1 MSRLSHRER
10 VVTALQHQE
19 PDRIPLDLMGNASMI
34 LDEVYLRLRDHLN
47 LIEIPPVRS
56 GSTANY
62 YDERVLEH
70 FDIDFRRIFL
80 NKSTTNRATVHTDGS
95 FTDIWGI
102 RFQRLGP
109 FVNAVGHP
117 LAGLTTE
124 QELTKY
130 AWPTGSDLYNA
141 SGLAEKAQQLFTDTD
156 YAVVAR
162 NPLSEGFLGLGSYLM
177 GMEEFYIAL
186 IHKPDL
192 FRSIINQILIVYKE
206 VYSLFLDA
214 VGPYV
219 QMVEVADDL
228 GAQDNLLISPAM
240 YREFIKPA
248 ERELYA
254 LIHDK
259 APGAALFRHTDGA
272 VFEIIPDLI
281 EVGVDI
287 LNPIQT
293 SVKGMAAQ
301 RIKAT
306 FGDQLSFHGGMEYFD
321 DDIPSDM
328 VVPEVKT
335 LIDNLAKGG
344 GYILAPCNHII
355 TANPTNIC
363 TMYNTAADYGNY
375 R

>member
-1 MSRLSHRER
+1 MTRYSHRER
-10 VVTALQHQE
+10 VLTALQHQE
-19 PDRIPLDLMGNASMI
+19 PDRIPLDLMGNASML
-34 LDEVYLRLRDHLN
+34 LDESYLKLREHLG
-47 LIEIPPVRS
+47 LTEIPPIRS

-62 YDERVLEH
+62 YDERILEH

-80 NKSTTNRATVHTDGS
+80 NKSIPNRVLVHADGS
-95 FTDIWGI
+95 YTDIWGI

-117 LAGLTTE
+117 LAGLKSE
-124 QELTKY
+124 KELARYT
-130 AWPTGSDLYNA
+130 WPTGSDLYNT
-141 SGLAEKAQQLFTDTD
+141 SGLAEKAQQLFNETD
-156 YAVVAR
+156 YALVAR

-186 IHKPDL
+186 IKKPE
-192 FRSIINQILIVYKE
+192 FIRRIIKQILVIYKE
-206 VYSLFLDA
+206 VYAMFLDA

-228 GAQDNLLISPAM
+228 GAQDNLLISPTM
-240 YREFIKPA
+240 YRELIKPA

-254 LIHDK
+254 LIHEK
-259 APGAALFRHTDGA
+259 APGAALFRHNDGA
-272 VFEIIPDLI
+272 IFEIIPDLI

-287 LNPIQT
+287 LNPVQT
-293 SVKGMAAQ
+293 SVKGLEAQ

-306 FGDQLSFHGGMEYFD
+306 FGDQLNFHGGMEYFD
-321 DDIPSDM
+321 GDVSTEA
-328 VVPEVKT
+328 VVTEVKK
-335 LIDNLAKGG
+335 LIDGLANCG

-355 TANPTNIC
+355 TANPENIC
-363 TMYNTAADYGNY
+363 TMYYTARDYGKY

>member
-1 MSRLSHRER
+1 MPKYSHRER
-10 VVTALQHQE
+10 VLAAFAHQE
-19 PDRIPLDLMGNASMI
+19 PDCIPLDFMGNASMI
-34 LDEVYLRLRDHLN
+34 LDEPYIKLRNHLGLN
-47 LIEIPPVRS
+47 EIPPIRS

-62 YDERVLEH
+62 YDERILEH

-80 NKSTTNRATVHTDGS
+80 NKSATNCATVHPDGS

-102 RFQRLGP
+102 RFQRLGSYI
-109 FVNAVGHP
+109 NAVNHP
-117 LAGLTTE
+117 LANLKTE
-124 QELTKY
+124 KEL
-130 AWPTGSDLYNA
+130 ANFSWPTGLDLYNT
-141 SGLAEKAQQLFTDTD
+141 SGLADKVRSLSTETD
-156 YAVVAR
+156 YALVAR

-186 IHKPDL
+186 INKPE
-192 FRSIINQILIVYKE
+192 FIRRIIHHILDIYKE
-206 VYSLFLDA
+206 VYALFLDA

-254 LIHDK
+254 LIHEK

-293 SVKGMAAQ
+293 SVKDMGAQ
-301 RIKAT
+301 RLKTT

-321 DDIPSDM
+321 GDVSSET
-328 VVPEVKT
+328 VVAEVEK

-355 TANPTNIC
+355 TANPENIC
-363 TMYNTAADYGNY
+363 TMYYTARDYGKY

>member
-1 MSRLSHRER
+1 MTKYSHRER
-10 VVTALQHQE
+10 VLAAFCHQE
-19 PDRIPLDLMGNASMI
+19 PDRIPLDLMGNASML
-34 LDEVYLRLRDHLN
+34 LDESYLKLRNYLG
-47 LIEIPPVRS
+47 LTEIPPIRS
-56 GSTANY
+56 GSTANF
-62 YDERVLEH
+62 YDERILEH

-80 NKSTTNRATVHTDGS
+80 NKSTPNRATVHEDGS

-102 RFQRLGP
+102 RFHRLGS
-109 FVNAVGHP
+109 FVNAVSHP
-117 LAGLTTE
+117 LAGLKTE
-124 QELTKY
+124 KELAQFT
-130 AWPTGSDLYNA
+130 WPTGPDLYNT
-141 SGLAEKAQQLFTDTD
+141 SGLAEKARRLFAETN
-156 YAVVAR
+156 YALVAR

-186 IHKPDL
+186 INKPEL
-192 FRSIINQILIVYKE
+192 IRCIINHILTIYKE
-206 VYSLFLDA
+206 VYCMFLDA

-259 APGAALFRHTDGA
+259 APDTALFRHTDGA

-301 RIKAT
+301 RLKAT

-321 DDIPSDM
+321 GDVPSET
-328 VVPEVKT
+328 VASEVKKV
-335 LIDNLAKGG
+335 IDDLAKSG

-355 TANPTNIC
+355 SVNPKNIC
-363 TMYNTAADYGNY
+363 TMYYTARDYGKY

>member
-1 MSRLSHRER
+1 
-10 VVTALQHQE
+10 
-19 PDRIPLDLMGNASMI
+19 MGNASMI
-34 LDEVYLRLRDHLN
+34 LDESYLKLRNHLG
-47 LIEIPPVRS
+47 LTEIPPIRS

-62 YDERVLEH
+62 YDERILEH

-80 NKSTTNRATVHTDGS
+80 DKSVSNRATVHEDGS

-102 RFQRLGP
+102 RFQKLGP

-124 QELTKY
+124 KDILEY
-130 AWPTGSDLYNA
+130 AWPSGSDLYNT
-141 SGLAEKAQQLFTDTD
+141 SGLAEKAHRLFAETD
-156 YAVVAR
+156 YALVAR

-177 GMEEFYIAL
+177 GMTEFYIAL
-186 IHKPDL
+186 IKKPEL
-192 FRSIINQILIVYKE
+192 IQLVINHILAIYKE
-206 VYSLFLDA
+206 VYGMFLDA

-254 LIHDK
+254 LIHEK

-293 SVKGMAAQ
+293 SVKGLAAQ
-301 RIKAT
+301 RLKTT

-321 DDIPSDM
+321 GDVSPET
-328 VVPEVKT
+328 VVAEVEN
-335 LIDNLAKGG
+335 LINNMAKGG

-355 TANPTNIC
+355 TANPKNIC
-363 TMYNTAADYGNY
+363 TMYYTARDYGKY